1 VDHVVVDPDPRDPH
15 GRDGDEKDAHEDHGR
30 LAVRRETAHAVKPPG
45 NDAPGSFLRF
55 TRVMRSSF
63 IRAIKAGTSVKLIRR
78 MTRVPKATRR
88 PKIFTGRSPTA
99 SEAKPAAVV
108 RSE

>member
-1 VDHVVVDPDPRDPH
+1 MLLLTRIRAIPT
-15 GRDGDEKDAHEDHGR
+15 A
-30 LAVRRETAHAVKPPG
+30 ETAMSRAPASTTAVLRPVAKRPTPESHREMTP
-45 NDAPGSFLRF
+45 PGSFLRF
-55 TRVMRSSF
+55 TRSMRSSF

-78 MTRVPKATRR
+78 TTRVPKATSR
-88 PKIFTGRSPTA
+88 PKIFTGTIGPTA